1 MTENDKMKLLKTVAL
16 TLIMTAFTAFA
27 SEFTFNATVDIP
39 DNGGK
44 TEIDETENDG
54 ENKAFT
60 LTDSSAMIGLEEISV
75 SAKSAILCTDDGLV
89 LYEKQAD
96 IPLPM
101 ASITKVMT
109 AIVALEAIKDISV
122 SVEVSSKAVGTE
134 GSSVY
139 LKNGEKVTL
148 EMLLYSAMLE
158 SANDATVALAIAVAG
173 SEEGF
178 VSLMN
183 EKAASL
189 GMKSTSFANPHGLP
203 SSEHYTTCEDYA
215 RLMAYALKN
224 DAFREIIST
233 RKKIYPSSDG
243 SLTRVLTNHNRLL
256 TTYKDM
262 IGGKTGFTKT
272 SGRTLVTAAER
283 DGTTLICVT
292 INASNDWNDHTE
304 LFDEG
309 FQRVNTQKFSCQR
322 TIPLAGGKSERIKC
336 SFSEDI
342 SITSE
347 NGTDIEV
354 IYTLPHMIFA
364 PVSKGQRVG
373 YAVFYQNGKEIFK
386 KDIYAAYSVEAMET
400 SAEKIGFF
408 DKITGF
414 FKWKS

>member
-1 MTENDKMKLLKTVAL
+1 MTENRKMNLLKTISL
-16 TLIMTAFTAFA
+16 TLIVTLVTAIA
-27 SEFTFNATVDIP
+27 SEFSFNTDPIVP
-39 DNGGK
+39 DNGGE
-44 TEIDETENDG
+44 TEIDRTEKDETG
-54 ENKAFT
+54 KAFE
-60 LTDSSAMIGLEEISV
+60 LTSSSVMIENISI
-75 SAKSAILCTDDGLV
+75 SAKSAILCTDEGLV

-109 AIVALEAIKDISV
+109 AIVALEAIKDTSA

-139 LKNGEKVTL
+139 LKKGEKVTL

-183 EKAASL
+183 SKAKEL

-203 SSEHYTTCEDYA
+203 ASEHYTTCEDYA
-215 RLMAYALKN
+215 RLMSYALKN

-233 RKKIYPSSDG
+233 KKKIYQSSDG

-283 DGTTLICVT
+283 EGTTLICVT
-292 INASNDWNDHTE
+292 INASDDWNDHTE

-309 FQRVNTQKFSCQR
+309 FKRVNTEKFSCQR
-322 TIPLAGGKSERIKC
+322 EIPLACGKADKIKC

-342 SITSE
+342 SITLE
-347 NGTDIEV
+347 NGADIEV
-354 IYTLPHMIFA
+354 RYTLPHLLFA
-364 PVSKGQRVG
+364 PINKGEKVG
-373 YAVFYQNGKEIFK
+373 YAVFYRDGKEILK
-386 KDIYAAYSVEAMET
+386 KNIYASETVEAMET
-400 SAEKIGFF
+400 EAKKIGFF

>member
-1 MTENDKMKLLKTVAL
+1 MKLFKTVAL
-16 TLIMTAFTAFA
+16 TLAVTAVTALA
-27 SEFTFNATVDIP
+27 SEFSLNTVPDIP
-39 DNGGK
+39 DKGGE
-44 TEIDETENDG
+44 TEIDDTEKEV
-54 ENKAFT
+54 ENKIFT
-60 LTDSSAMIGLEEISV
+60 LTDSSAMIDIGELSV
-75 SAKSAILCTDDGLV
+75 SAKSAILCTDEGLV

-109 AIVALEAIKDISV
+109 AIVALEAIKDTSV
-122 SVEVSSKAVGTE
+122 TVEVSSKAVGTE

-178 VSLMN
+178 VALMN
-183 EKAASL
+183 DKAKAL
-189 GMKSTSFANPHGLP
+189 EMKNTSFANPHGLP
-203 SSEHYTTCEDYA
+203 ASEHYTTCEDYA

-233 RKKIYPSSDG
+233 KKKIYPSSDG

-256 TTYKDM
+256 NTYKDM

-309 FQRVNTQKFSCQR
+309 FQRLNTQVFSCER
-322 TIPLAGGKSERIKC
+322 EVPLACGKADKVKC

-342 SITSE
+342 SITTE

-354 IYTLPHMIFA
+354 KYTLPRMLFA
-364 PVSKGQRVG
+364 PVTKGQKVG
-373 YAVFYQNGKEIFK
+373 YAVFYQNGKEILK
-386 KDIYAAYSVEAMET
+386 KDIYAAETVEAMET
-400 SAEKIGFF
+400 STEKIGFF